1 MQRGLILERL
11 SRISKIARSSAI
23 DPAREWFGK
32 KAEREQWLIIGGA
45 FAVILSTIGFVG
57 LKLRAR
63 IDEQTAR
70 YEGAIAS
77 ISDAREQLKSL
88 KALIA
93 SRREVEN
100 FFRRVDDHQNPLSL
114 LENLF
119 KENLGD
125 ESRPRI
131 TETGSKNFG
140 QQFRQTTFRVS
151 DIRIS
156 SLEKL
161 LTIVNSLTTGKAPF
175 LITNL
180 VIDKNEGS
188 GRLDVRLDVSTVS
201 KGQVA
206 QERD

>member
-1 MQRGLILERL
+1 MQRGLIQEQLGQL
-11 SRISKIARSSAI
+11 SKTLRSSAI
-23 DPAREWFGK
+23 EPAREWFGK
-32 KAEREQWLIIGGA
+32 RSEREQWLVIGGTI
-45 FAVILSTIGFVG
+45 AVIVTTIGFIG
-57 LKLRAR
+57 LGIRER

-70 YEGAIAS
+70 YEAALAS
-77 ISDAREQLKSL
+77 ISEAREHLKSH

-125 ESRPRI
+125 EARPRI

-180 VIDKNEGS
+180 IIDKNGGS